1 MPSLPRVFTEGG
13 INHVY
18 CRASRGEA
26 VFVDETE
33 AAAFVDIL
41 RRVKCR
47 AGGECTP
54 FWGVRDPNHNYP
66 QIIDLRVIVGGG
78 GGNRTHVRGT
88 PIAGFSVCSRRF
100 KSHPVVGRR
109 RPTVGPDR
117 KSRSPR
123 SGAVVTQ
130 PIKTTSNL
138 RSMGEIS
145 RPTWLPKQPVRSRYW
160 QLSFAPTFFTRR

>member
-1 MPSLPRVFTEGG
+1 MPRMPRVFIEDG
-13 INHVY
+13 IYHVY

-54 FWGVRDPNHNYP
+54 FWGVRDPNHNSP
-66 QIIDLRVIVGGG
+66 QIIDLRGIVGGG

-100 KSHPVVGRR
+100 KSHPVVGRPATYCGASPKISVTAFGR
-109 RPTVGPDR
+109 RGDPAHQNNVEPQIDGRDLEADVAT
-117 KSRSPR
+117 
-123 SGAVVTQ
+123 
-130 PIKTTSNL
+130 
-138 RSMGEIS
+138 
-145 RPTWLPKQPVRSRYW
+145 
-160 QLSFAPTFFTRR
+160 